1 MIETNYLI
9 DGQKLSYE
17 ILEDGYKIYKGGTA
31 WLHQYE
37 PYIPDKAK
45 TYEENAIAQMEELVA
60 MHEQA
65 LKEQQEKLEAEQ
77 KAEQEKAQLLEQIAL
92 QDEAINELASLVSEL
107 MMAQESEVE

>member
-1 MIETNYLI
+1 MIKTNYVL
-9 DGQKLSYE
+9 DNKELSYE
-17 ILEDGYKIYKGGTA
+17 ILEDGYKIYLDGGDFI
-31 WLHQYE
+31 HQYE
-37 PYIPDKAK
+37 PFIPNPKL

-65 LKEQQEKLEAEQ
+65 LKEEQAKLEAEQ

-107 MMAQESEVE
+107 MMAKEVE